1 MQEDLYR
8 ADREALRSVNFKT
21 PFPQANFTGE
31 GLVPLET
38 VMSRLT
44 RNFDVANLVY
54 NNSWQT
60 VTEEITAKENV
71 LTVSSW
77 IYLFGRCTLVP
88 SSSIFSSKTVT
99 EWIADTLRPGCCCRF
114 VLVHWICVR
123 ISACARIPRARSPGF
138 LVRVRQ
144 DSSCACARI
153 PRARV
158 PKCTE

>member
-44 RNFDVANLVY
+44 RNFDVADLVY
-54 NNSWQT
+54 NKSWQT
-60 VTEEITAKENV
+60 LTEEIPPKENV
-71 LTVSSW
+71 STESSLIYIFRRCSLVSSSSN
-77 IYLFGRCTLVP
+77 LLVENCYQ
-88 SSSIFSSKTVT
+88 VNL
-99 EWIADTLRPGCCCRF
+99 ADTLRPGCCYRF

-123 ISACARIPRARSPGF
+123 ISACARIPRALGPT
-138 LVRVRQ
+138 L
-144 DSSCACARI
+144 
-153 PRARV
+153 
-158 PKCTE
+158 